1 MITSTNLSMLRNLEH
16 FQVMS
21 NVLAYL
27 KAENL
32 EELKL
37 ASLAGSFE
45 AKLKLYDDV
54 LILERGN
61 ALSVKIS
68 QADSERDNALKSF
81 INVVKA
87 YALFPDESKADAAL
101 RLQHVI
107 GKYGNG
113 IDRLPYLQESG
124 VLVNLLQDLAI
135 RENADTI
142 TLLHLEDWLLKL
154 QEATTRFDELFVSR
168 ESDNSTKLSGK
179 VKEARQAVQSEF
191 EHLAVLVNAYEVVY
205 GAEAYAGLSAK
216 INEAV
221 SYARQQASRRG
232 ARPKSDETPVAE

>member
-16 FQVMS
+16 FQMMS

-37 ASLAGSFE
+37 ASIAESFE
-45 AKLKLYDDV
+45 AKLKLYDKV
-54 LILERGN
+54 LVLERGN
-61 ALSVKIS
+61 TLSVKIS
-68 QADSERDNALKSF
+68 QADAERDNALKSF

-87 YALFPDESKADAAL
+87 YALFPDENKADAAL
-101 RLQHVI
+101 KLRHVI
-107 GKYGNG
+107 GKYGSG

-124 VLVNLLQDLAI
+124 VLANLLQDLAVK
-135 RENADTI
+135 ENADAI
-142 TLLHLEDWLLKL
+142 QLLHLEDWLLKL
-154 QEATTRFDELFVSR
+154 QESTARFDELFISR

-179 VKEARQAVQSEF
+179 VKEARLQIQTEF
-191 EHLAVLVNAYEVVY
+191 EQLAVLVNAYEIVY
-205 GAEAYAGLSAK
+205 GAEAYAGFVAK
-216 INEAV
+216 VNEAV

-232 ARPKSDETPVAE
+232 ARPKSDETSAAE

>member
-1 MITSTNLSMLRNLEH
+1 MLC
-16 FQVMS
+16 
-21 NVLAYL
+21 
-27 KAENL
+27 
-32 EELKL
+32 
-37 ASLAGSFE
+37 SLT
-45 AKLKLYDDV
+45 K
-54 LILERGN
+54 
-61 ALSVKIS
+61 VK
-68 QADSERDNALKSF
+68 RM
-81 INVVKA
+81 
-87 YALFPDESKADAAL
+87 
-101 RLQHVI
+101 QHVI

-135 RENADTI
+135 RENADAI

-232 ARPKSDETPVAE
+232 ARPQSDETPVAE

>member
-16 FQVMS
+16 FQMMS

-37 ASLAGSFE
+37 ASIAESFE
-45 AKLKLYDDV
+45 AKLKLYDNV
-54 LILERGN
+54 LVLERGN
-61 ALSVKIS
+61 TLSVKIS
-68 QADSERDNALKSF
+68 QADAERDNALKSF

-87 YALFPDESKADAAL
+87 YALFPDENKADAAL
-101 RLQHVI
+101 KLRHVI
-107 GKYGNG
+107 GKYGSG

-124 VLVNLLQDLAI
+124 VLANLLQDLAVK
-135 RENADTI
+135 ENADAI
-142 TLLHLEDWLLKL
+142 QLLHLEDWLLKL
-154 QEATTRFDELFVSR
+154 QESTARFDELFISR

-179 VKEARQAVQSEF
+179 VKEARQQIQTEF
-191 EHLAVLVNAYEVVY
+191 EQLAVLVNAYEIVY
-205 GAEAYAGLSAK
+205 GAEAYAGFVAK
-216 INEAV
+216 VNEAV

-232 ARPKSDETPVAE
+232 ARPKSDETPAVE

>member
-1 MITSTNLSMLRNLEH
+1 MFNFKNQNPMITSTNLSMLRNLEH

-101 RLQHVI
+101 RL
-107 GKYGNG
+107 
-113 IDRLPYLQESG
+113 
-124 VLVNLLQDLAI
+124 
-135 RENADTI
+135 
-142 TLLHLEDWLLKL
+142 
-154 QEATTRFDELFVSR
+154 
-168 ESDNSTKLSGK
+168 
-179 VKEARQAVQSEF
+179 
-191 EHLAVLVNAYEVVY
+191 
-205 GAEAYAGLSAK
+205 
-216 INEAV
+216 
-221 SYARQQASRRG
+221 
-232 ARPKSDETPVAE
+232 

>member
-16 FQVMS
+16 FQMMS

-37 ASLAGSFE
+37 ASIAESFE
-45 AKLKLYDDV
+45 AKLKLYDNV
-54 LILERGN
+54 LVLERGN
-61 ALSVKIS
+61 TLSVKIS
-68 QADSERDNALKSF
+68 QADAERDNALKSF

-87 YALFPDESKADAAL
+87 YALFPDENKADAAL
-101 RLQHVI
+101 KLRHVI
-107 GKYGNG
+107 GKYGSG

-124 VLVNLLQDLAI
+124 VLANLLQDLAVK
-135 RENADTI
+135 ENADAI
-142 TLLHLEDWLLKL
+142 QLLHLEDWLLKL
-154 QEATTRFDELFVSR
+154 QESTARFDELFISR

-179 VKEARQAVQSEF
+179 VKEARQQIQAEF
-191 EHLAVLVNAYEVVY
+191 EQLAVLVNAYEIVY
-205 GAEAYAGLSAK
+205 GAAAYAGFVAK
-216 INEAV
+216 VNEAV

-232 ARPKSDETPVAE
+232 ARPKSDETPAVE

>member
-21 NVLAYL
+21 NVLTYL
-27 KAENL
+27 KSEDL

-37 ASLAGSFE
+37 ESFAAAFE
-45 AKLKLYDDV
+45 AQLKAYDDV
-54 LILERGN
+54 LVLERGN

-68 QADSERDNALKSF
+68 LADAERDNALKAL

-87 YALFPDESKADAAL
+87 YTLFPEDEKADAAL
-101 RLQHVI
+101 RLSYVI
-107 GKYGNG
+107 GKYGSG

-124 VLVNLLQDLAI
+124 VLANLLQDLELP
-135 RENADTI
+135 ENAEAI
-142 TLLHLEDWLLKL
+142 QLLHLEDWVVKLK
-154 QEATTRFDELFVSR
+154 EAAARFDGLFVSR

-179 VKEARQAVQSEF
+179 VKEARQLVQAEF
-191 EHLAVLVNAYEVVY
+191 ERLVLLLNAWEMVY
-205 GAEAYAGLSAK
+205 GTESYVSLAAK

-221 SYARQQASRRG
+221 NYARQQVSRRG
-232 ARPKSDETPVAE
+232 ARPKPDEVPVTD